1 MKKYLFLAS
10 LFVLPMF
17 AFASVSLDVSVTDG
31 NATVSGNTTG
41 GATTEV
47 SVDNTNILSTAS
59 ASWSD
64 ARSYEAGSHNVVAN
78 ASDGSSAS
86 ASFTIGSGGGADP
99 MNFPCGG
106 TKGSCYESVA
116 SGEVIQEKYGENG
129 CNFFMGCITSVP
141 KELQKPKYEHLKYG
155 EQGCNFFMGCKREL

>member
-1 MKKYLFLAS
+1 
-10 LFVLPMF
+10 MF
-17 AFASVSLDVSVTDG
+17 AFASVSLDVSVDG
-31 NATVSGNTTG
+31 ANATVSGNTTG

-106 TKGSCYESVA
+106 TKGSCYESIA
-116 SGEVIQEKYGENG
+116 SGEVVFTPRGENG
-129 CNFFMGCITSVP
+129 CDFVGGCVTHVSAPV
-141 KELQKPKYEHLKYG
+141 QKFEYLKYG
-155 EQGCNFFMGCKREL
+155 EKGCNFFMGCKREL